1 MDASIGKATL
11 SVFLALLQGL
21 TIS

>member
-1 MDASIGKATL
+1 MDASIGKGTL